1 MLKIIADDK
10 IPFLRGVLEPFAE
23 VEYLPGKDLTKEKV
37 KDIDGIITRTRTKCK
52 KELLE
57 GSKVKIIASATIGY
71 DHIDTLWCEEN
82 NIVWKNAP
90 GCNSSSVMQYMAS
103 LLLHFAVRNNISLAG
118 KTLGVI
124 GVGNVG
130 RKVAAL
136 GRIFGMNV
144 LCNDPPR
151 ARKEGKEGFAELDEI
166 IKKSDFISF
175 HVPLIEEGKD
185 RTFHYADEKFFSAL
199 EKDGKRPF
207 LINASRGEVVDNVLL
222 KKVLKEK
229 KILCGAALDVWENEP
244 ELDLELLKLTDF
256 ATPHIAGYSLDGK
269 ANGTS
274 MSVQEIAKYFSLPL
288 TDFYPESLPVPENAF
303 IELSGEGGGK
313 AEEILLECMDRSY
326 NILEDDKRLRES
338 PETFEKQRGSYPFR
352 REMVAYTVKNAPASV
367 KESLI
372 KLGFTVS
379 DRERKEKNGETLEKM

>member
-1 MLKIIADDK
+1 MKIIADDK
-10 IPFLRGVLEPFAE
+10 IPFLKGVLEPFAE
-23 VEYLPGKDLTKEKV
+23 VLYLPGKDMTKEVV
-37 KDIDGIITRTRTKCK
+37 KDADGIITRTRTKCK
-52 KELLE
+52 RELLE

-82 NIVWKNAP
+82 NILWKNAP
-90 GCNSSSVMQYMAS
+90 GCNSFSVMQYMAS
-103 LLLHFAVRNNISLAG
+103 LLLHYAVRNNVSLAG
-118 KTLGVI
+118 KTIGVI

-130 RKVAAL
+130 KKIAAL

-151 ARKEGKEGFAELDEI
+151 ARKEGKEGFAELEEI
-166 IKKSDFISF
+166 AEKADFITF
-175 HVPLIEEGKD
+175 HVPLIPDGTD
-185 RTFHYADEKFFSAL
+185 RTFHYADEKFFALL
-199 EKDGKRPF
+199 EKYGRRPF
-207 LINASRGEVVDNVLL
+207 LINASRGEVVDNDLL

-244 ELDLELLKLTDF
+244 ELDLKLLKLTDF

-288 TDFYPESLPVPENAF
+288 TDFYPERLPEPDNAS
-303 IELSGEGGGK
+303 IDLSGRGGRK
-313 AEEILLECMDRSY
+313 VEEILLECMDRSY

-352 REMVAYTVKNAPASV
+352 REMVAYTVKNAPDSV
-367 KESLI
+367 KESLK
-372 KLGFTVS
+372 KLGFTVL
-379 DRERKEKNGETLEKM
+379 D

>member
-23 VEYLPGKDLTKEKV
+23 VQYLPGKDLTKDMV

-57 GSKVKIIASATIGY
+57 GSRVKIIASATIGY
-71 DHIDTLWCEEN
+71 DHIDTRWCEEN
-82 NIVWKNAP
+82 NIIWKNAP
-90 GCNSSSVMQYMAS
+90 GCNSSSVMQYMTS
-103 LLLHFAVRNNISLAG
+103 LLLHFAVRNGISLAG
-118 KTLGVI
+118 KTLGII

-130 RKVAAL
+130 RKIAAL
-136 GRIFGMNV
+136 GNILGMNV

-151 ARKEGKEGFAELDEI
+151 ARKEGGEGFVELDEV
-166 IKKSDFISF
+166 IKKSDFITF
-175 HVPLIEEGKD
+175 HVPLIEEGID
-185 RTFHYADEKFFSAL
+185 RTYHYADEKFFAAL
-199 EKDGKRPF
+199 EKEGKRPF

-244 ELDLELLKLTDF
+244 ELDLELLEEVDF

-274 MSVQEIAKYFSLPL
+274 MSVQEIAKCFSLPL
-288 TDFYPESLPVPENAF
+288 MDFYPDSLPVPENAH
-303 IELSGEGGGK
+303 ISLSGADGRK
-313 AEEILLECMDRSY
+313 MEEILLECMDRSY

-352 REMVAYTVKNAPASV
+352 REMVAYTVEKAPVSV
-367 KESLI
+367 RDILR
-372 KLGFTVS
+372 KLGFTVL
-379 DRERKEKNGETLEKM
+379 D

>member
-10 IPFLRGVLEPFAE
+10 IPFLKGVLEPFAE
-23 VEYLPGKDLTKEKV
+23 VLYLPGKDMTKEVV
-37 KDIDGIITRTRTKCK
+37 KDADGIITRTRTKCK
-52 KELLE
+52 RELLE

-82 NIVWKNAP
+82 NILWKNAP
-90 GCNSSSVMQYMAS
+90 GCNSFSVMQYMAS
-103 LLLHFAVRNNISLAG
+103 LLLHYAVRNNVSLAG
-118 KTLGVI
+118 KTIGVI

-130 RKVAAL
+130 KKIAAL

-151 ARKEGKEGFAELDEI
+151 ARKEGKEGFAELEEI
-166 IKKSDFISF
+166 AEKADFITF
-175 HVPLIEEGKD
+175 HVPLIPDGTD
-185 RTFHYADEKFFSAL
+185 RTFHYADEKFFALL
-199 EKDGKRPF
+199 EKYGRRPF
-207 LINASRGEVVDNVLL
+207 LINASRGEVVDNDLL

-244 ELDLELLKLTDF
+244 ELDLKLLKLTDF

-288 TDFYPESLPVPENAF
+288 TDFYPERLPEPDNAS
-303 IELSGEGGGK
+303 IDLSGRGGRK
-313 AEEILLECMDRSY
+313 VEEILLECMDRSY

-352 REMVAYTVKNAPASV
+352 REMVAYTVKNAPDSV
-367 KESLI
+367 KESLK
-372 KLGFTVS
+372 KLGFTVL
-379 DRERKEKNGETLEKM
+379 D